1 VSLIQALTCHQPG
14 DFKYIQI
21 PAPESVRGHS
31 IIRIKRI
38 GICGTDLHAY
48 KGTQPYFNYPRILGH
63 EIAAEYVSG
72 DSDMLRAGDLCTAMP
87 YISCGKCRA
96 CLQKKTNCCLHLKV
110 CGVHTDGAMA
120 EYYSIPSEL
129 LVPADGL
136 NLDELALM
144 EPLAVATHGI
154 NRAELIPGEPLL
166 IMGAGPIGL
175 GLVIMAK
182 AAGAEVWLMDLNEG
196 RLSFAAKQFG
206 ITHTFQPDAKEW
218 KDTYRSEHGED
229 LFPIVIDA
237 TGSLKAIESGLQY
250 LGHGG
255 QYVLVGLQKQPF
267 SFSHPEFH
275 KRETTLKSSRN
286 ATMADFHRVKQ
297 SILAGKIGVAPL
309 ITHRIPFNQVLDRF
323 ESLYDTQNQV
333 IKALIEF

>member
-1 VSLIQALTCHQPG
+1 MSFIQALTCEQPG
-14 DFKYIQI
+14 LFKYIEI
-21 PAPESVRGHS
+21 PEPKSVKGYS
-31 IIRIKRI
+31 IIRIRRI

-63 EIAAEYVSG
+63 EIAAEYVAG
-72 DSDMLRAGDLCTAMP
+72 DSVKLKAGDLCTAMP

-136 NLDELALM
+136 DLDELGLL
-144 EPLAVATHGI
+144 EPLAVAAHGI
-154 NRAELIPGEPLL
+154 NRAGPMQGDPVL

-182 AAGAEVWLMDLNEG
+182 AAGAEVWLMDFNESRLN
-196 RLSFAAKQFG
+196 FATKQFG
-206 ITHTFQPDAKEW
+206 ITHTLQPEALEW
-218 KDTYRSEHGED
+218 METYRSVHGED
-229 LFPIVIDA
+229 LFPLVIDA
-237 TGSLKAIESGLQY
+237 TGSLKAIESGIQY

-255 QYVLVGLQKQPF
+255 QYILVGLQKRPF

-286 ATMADFHRVKQ
+286 ATLSDFHQVKQ
-297 SILAGKIGVAPL
+297 SILAGTIEVAPL
-309 ITHRIPFNQVLDRF
+309 ITHRIPFSQVIDRF
-323 ESLYDTQNQV
+323 ESLYVTQNQV
-333 IKALIEF
+333 IKAMIEF